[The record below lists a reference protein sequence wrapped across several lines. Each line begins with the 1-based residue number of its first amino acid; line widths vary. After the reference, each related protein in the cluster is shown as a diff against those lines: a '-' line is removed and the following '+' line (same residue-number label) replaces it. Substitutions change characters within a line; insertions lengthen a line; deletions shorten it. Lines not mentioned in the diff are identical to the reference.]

1 MVESVDVA
9 AVAGELRIGVG
20 LLIRQLRKLQLDD
33 DLATP
38 ELAALARLDRGGS
51 MSAAELA
58 RLERISPQS
67 MGATLA
73 KLEARGLVERT
84 ADEHDR
90 RRIILSITAA
100 GRSIFVARRSAR
112 DVIIER
118 ALASELNE
126 HELRQLQAAVPYL
139 ERLARR
145 LGA

>member
-1 MVESVDVA
+1 
-9 AVAGELRIGVG
+9 
-20 LLIRQLRKLQLDD
+20 
-33 DLATP
+33 
-38 ELAALARLDRGGS
+38 

-73 KLEARGLVERT
+73 KLEARGLVERM
-84 ADEHDR
+84 ADDHDR

-112 DVIIER
+112 DVIIEQ